1 MMSVPC
7 VDVFSCAPVHC
18 VSVQYSARKRYAKP
32 MRVLPLEN
40 ETDASRVTLLKIP
53 KSASILSSKGDCQ
66 ELLEFANNWD
76 GGQRKFWVGEEHES
90 AGKN

>member
-7 VDVFSCAPVHC
+7 VGVFSCASVHC
-18 VSVQYSARKRYAKP
+18 VSVQHSARKRYAKP

-40 ETDASRVTLLKIP
+40 ETDASRVTLLKIQ

-76 GGQRKFWVGEEHES
+76 GGAEEIL
-90 AGKN
+90 GG